1 MNICDKI
8 CDNTLILTPSTNKK
22 KLLQEISQSTNLFR
36 VKIMTLE
43 ECKKKIYFD
52 YDEDAVIELMRM
64 DHIKSDIAKIY
75 LKNMM
80 VVKENTSSKK
90 LKALYE
96 KRKSLEEKGIVKKND
111 LFLSS
116 LKEKSILIT
125 GYDFYKKE
133 DIAFIDE
140 LKQITKVEVISKEE
154 TEKKVLTVYEFPTLE
169 EEVEFILEKMISLF
183 TKGIPWHKIKLAG
196 LDDTYKKT
204 FQELLAFFPLPIE
217 VEDKVSLFETQIG
230 KKILKRKQEQKSFFA
245 ILNEFQEQQIK
256 EDIYE
261 QILDIFNHLDEKI
274 EPEILLTLLEDKL
287 KETKIKG
294 VTLSESIEIIS
305 LENLTLEN
313 DDHVF
318 VIGFTNGRFPII
330 KKDEDFLSN
339 QLKKELNMS
348 TTEEENRLRK
358 KALMN
363 TLYQISNLTI
373 TYAKNDDF
381 NEYYPSTL
389 IEDDQ
394 MNVEIPSESIKHH
407 AKTWD
412 KIRLAGMLDDYIK
425 YGIKS
430 EKLNDYYV
438 THNINYRTYNHAYQ
452 KINPEILKDFLDH
465 KLLLSYSSL
474 DNFYRCSF
482 RYFLQNILKI
492 AKFEETQTLKLGNI
506 FHGVLAKMYDEDFL
520 FNQAYQE
527 ELEKYELSKKESFY
541 LNKLKKDLEKV
552 IEVIQKQEKLT
563 GFSKHYLEEKF
574 YVPIDNTD
582 TNTTFMGV
590 IDKIYEYNKNGQAL
604 VSIVDYKT
612 GSANIDLS
620 YVPYG
625 LKMQLPA
632 YMYLLKK
639 SNRFSHHT
647 ICGIYL
653 QKLLFSG
660 KPEEKEK
667 NLRLQGYTTSRE
679 DLLELWDVTYENS
692 EMIQSLKKTKNG
704 WYKYAKLLSEDEVEQ
719 LIQEVEE
726 KVRDAATKIL
736 NADFPINPKRID
748 GENKGCEF
756 CQFQDICFHQEK
768 DFVNIERGEDNHAE
782 MDERAT
788 TSN

>member
-154 TEKKVLTVYEFPTLE
+154 TEEKVLTVYEFPTLE

-183 TKGIPWHKIKLAG
+183 TKGIPWYKIKLAG

-230 KKILKRKQEQKSFFA
+230 KQILKRKQEQKTFFA

-274 EPEILLTLLEDKL
+274 EPEILLALLEDKL

-294 VTLSESIEIIS
+294 VNLSESIEIIS

-339 QLKKELNMS
+339 QLKKELNM
-348 TTEEENRLRK
+348 
-358 KALMN
+358 
-363 TLYQISNLTI
+363 
-373 TYAKNDDF
+373 
-381 NEYYPSTL
+381 
-389 IEDDQ
+389 
-394 MNVEIPSESIKHH
+394 
-407 AKTWD
+407 
-412 KIRLAGMLDDYIK
+412 
-425 YGIKS
+425 
-430 EKLNDYYV
+430 
-438 THNINYRTYNHAYQ
+438 
-452 KINPEILKDFLDH
+452 
-465 KLLLSYSSL
+465 
-474 DNFYRCSF
+474 
-482 RYFLQNILKI
+482 
-492 AKFEETQTLKLGNI
+492 
-506 FHGVLAKMYDEDFL
+506 
-520 FNQAYQE
+520 
-527 ELEKYELSKKESFY
+527 
-541 LNKLKKDLEKV
+541 
-552 IEVIQKQEKLT
+552 
-563 GFSKHYLEEKF
+563 
-574 YVPIDNTD
+574 
-582 TNTTFMGV
+582 
-590 IDKIYEYNKNGQAL
+590 
-604 VSIVDYKT
+604 
-612 GSANIDLS
+612 
-620 YVPYG
+620 
-625 LKMQLPA
+625 
-632 YMYLLKK
+632 
-639 SNRFSHHT
+639 
-647 ICGIYL
+647 
-653 QKLLFSG
+653 
-660 KPEEKEK
+660 
-667 NLRLQGYTTSRE
+667 
-679 DLLELWDVTYENS
+679 
-692 EMIQSLKKTKNG
+692 
-704 WYKYAKLLSEDEVEQ
+704 
-719 LIQEVEE
+719 
-726 KVRDAATKIL
+726 
-736 NADFPINPKRID
+736 
-748 GENKGCEF
+748 
-756 CQFQDICFHQEK
+756 
-768 DFVNIERGEDNHAE
+768 
-782 MDERAT
+782 
-788 TSN
+788 